1 MLSVTR
7 AGIEQPVAYFS
18 RKLTAPEKNYA
29 ITELECLALVK
40 AVDHF
45 GYYLAG
51 KHFTVTTDHKAL
63 EALQTSKRLTGR
75 LARWSLSLQHLSYT
89 VRYKAGKA
97 HQNADGLSRQ
107 AWDDTVEDVMLEG
120 GGDVEG

>member
-1 MLSVTR
+1 M
-7 AGIEQPVAYFS
+7 AYFS

-75 LARWSLSLQHLSYT
+75 LARWSLSLQHLSYM

-107 AWDDTVEDVMLEG
+107 AWDDTAEDIMLEG